1 MLVIFASIPNFF
13 CCWTFYDSQRKKPD
27 KKWTNQQILYFRVP
41 SSPIKKEATLII
53 FCPSDFK
60 KISQRNISVLMIL
73 PKCAFQGSVSWD
85 SNQDLR
91 TRPTYTSRRHHH
103 PGRRIWGRRRRRG
116 LLEYV
121 VPSRRF
127 ATASRQ
133 RRGTLVQSVGRV
145 GRLVKK
151 DLSTEHAHG
160 ASCTLCRSTKPPRY
174 VSALWYIGKSC
185 GNSASN
191 VGYPWSEE
199 DSTFS
204 LGKKTKKS

>member
-1 MLVIFASIPNFF
+1 M
-13 CCWTFYDSQRKKPD
+13 
-27 KKWTNQQILYFRVP
+27 P

-133 RRGTLVQSVGRV
+133 RRGTLVQSVGRSCRQA
-145 GRLVKK
+145 GQKGPE
-151 DLSTEHAHG
+151 LSMRTAPAH
-160 ASCTLCRSTKPPRY
+160 CHSTKPPRY
-174 VSALWYIGKSC
+174 VPALWYIGKSC

-204 LGKKTKKS
+204 LGKKQKNLKLAKQNITSISLHIPNIVQA